1 MEKQREFIP
10 KRSTAKKTLTMPEEI
25 SEELKTYKAF
35 YGSSFTEAL
44 DGIGED
50 SGFENRKRIAKANGI
65 INYYAR
71 PDQDMKL
78 LGLARQGALKKA

>member
-10 KRSTAKKTLTMPEEI
+10 KRNTAKKTLTKPEPK
-25 SEELKTYKAF
+25 EETTYKKFDGDTFAI
-35 YGSSFTEAL
+35 AL
-44 DGIGED
+44 EGIGED
-50 SGFENRKRIAKANGI
+50 SDFDHCKKIAKANGI

>member
-1 MEKQREFIP
+1 MDKHQEYSPR
-10 KRSTAKKTLTMPEEI
+10 RRTAKKEEKR
-25 SEELKTYKAF
+25 EEPKIYKAF
-35 YGSSFTEAL
+35 YGGSFVEAL

-71 PDQDMKL
+71 PYQDMKL